1 MLGSYKSSN
10 KRAFFKR
17 SLLLS
22 ILSLLC
28 LSPIN
33 PFTQENEIEKVN
45 RSINSSI
52 HLLAQRKNN
61 KRIEAIK
68 LLEDSLQNSTRLKYS
83 KGEAYSQYY
92 LGFSYAPVD
101 PIKSK
106 EYVQSALS
114 SAQRIGDLKLEAYAS
129 NLLGKYYYHS
139 QEYDNSE
146 KYLLSAIDQIRRYKA
161 IGIDEED
168 FADIYKSVDDFET
181 DTDLFLYDLY
191 ESVKQTEKA
200 LAQSN
205 KILSKNISHSTR
217 LRLLI
222 ESANLFFSSE
232 MLDKAQDNLDKALE
246 LAKKENNL
254 EQVYRSKSLLGG
266 LYIKKEQ
273 YQKAINLLIEALN
286 YFSNKGSF
294 IREQAAIST
303 QIGNAYLE
311 LQNYDQAEKYLID
324 ALKLF
329 KDINDLS
336 GLLASY
342 AFLGS
347 IFEEKRNYLKAID
360 FYQKSLQKAEEL
372 NDKDLQY
379 SNTIRIAMCN
389 FRLGDITSAEREI
402 ESALTY
408 YSEINDNNEKYQIY
422 NDIGKFYDSVGYKSK
437 SLDFFLL
444 AKKFAERTQND
455 TAKNNVYIEL
465 CSLYLSL
472 GDYIKAIGY
481 GTMFIV
487 PRGII
492 APTRTNT
499 DILRILAR
507 LRKSE
512 GDKERALKA
521 LEYALLLA
529 KKQDNPSLEILCLID
544 LGDYFHGQNNIE
556 KALSLFNQA
565 LQLLGKQDYQSDQL
579 GAPLYDRLASCYFV
593 LNIVPTAQDFILK
606 AIKISSEERNNDSLV
621 WEYYLLGLIKLK
633 QNKKDEAYSDF
644 KKSIEIKN
652 SLRIKIKE
660 KEYKSFFTQYTPS
673 AYEEIISLL
682 LDMKDKGNQSALYE
696 EAFYF
701 AENGKARSLVDSLY
715 EKRYQ
720 IRTSIP
726 KGLLENL
733 DTLYKKADLLEQQ
746 YSLSNS
752 KEEMKALLKDQIVIE
767 ERIREIE
774 QDVRKNDKLFSSI
787 LYPEPISVGRVQTEI
802 INDDRT
808 AILEYY
814 LGFRHSFVFVI
825 TKKQLSVAR
834 LNKTNLQYSSDV
846 KKLRS
851 VFENSPNFSTLI
863 DDNNNETDVPYKL
876 FKDIVSPALPF
887 LDDVDKLIII
897 PHGCLCYVPFE
908 ILVLDSNKKTYMLEK
923 YAISYAPSASILD
936 PGLISRNSV
945 NEHKGQF
952 LAYSNPLFQDEST
965 QSAANTKTSPILPNT
980 LRGKLSN
987 LQYAMTEVNQ
997 ISRLFNNA
1005 TIRSGADARKESFLN
1020 DSPYFPII
1028 HLATHAFINADKP
1041 LYSGLVFSFNK
1052 EVNDVEF
1059 LTAYEAFNLNLN
1071 CDLLV
1076 LSACQTGLGQD
1087 MSYLSGEGVS
1097 GLSQAFNYAGARS
1110 LLVSLWEVEDESTSI
1125 LLSEFYR
1132 IFMEKGMDKARALQQ
1147 AKINL
1152 MTREKKIGNLNI
1164 KYKHPFFWGPF
1175 ILSGTNN

>member
-1 MLGSYKSSN
+1 
-10 KRAFFKR
+10 
-17 SLLLS
+17 
-22 ILSLLC
+22 
-28 LSPIN
+28 
-33 PFTQENEIEKVN
+33 
-45 RSINSSI
+45 
-52 HLLAQRKNN
+52 
-61 KRIEAIK
+61 
-68 LLEDSLQNSTRLKYS
+68 
-83 KGEAYSQYY
+83 
-92 LGFSYAPVD
+92 
-101 PIKSK
+101 
-106 EYVQSALS
+106 
-114 SAQRIGDLKLEAYAS
+114 
-129 NLLGKYYYHS
+129 
-139 QEYDNSE
+139 
-146 KYLLSAIDQIRRYKA
+146 
-161 IGIDEED
+161 
-168 FADIYKSVDDFET
+168 
-181 DTDLFLYDLY
+181 
-191 ESVKQTEKA
+191 
-200 LAQSN
+200 
-205 KILSKNISHSTR
+205 
-217 LRLLI
+217 
-222 ESANLFFSSE
+222 

-324 ALKLF
+324 ALKIF

-336 GLLASY
+336 GLLASFT
-342 AFLGS
+342 FLGS
-347 IFEEKRNYLKAID
+347 IYEEKRNYLKAID

-389 FRLGDITSAEREI
+389 FRLGDNTSAEREI

-408 YSEINDNNEKYQIY
+408 YSEIHDNYKKYQIY
-422 NDIGKFYDSVGYKSK
+422 YDIGKFYVSVGYKSK

-444 AKKFAERTQND
+444 AKKFAEGTQND
-455 TAKNNVYIEL
+455 AAINDVYIEL

-472 GDYIKAIGY
+472 GDYEKAIGY
-481 GTMFIV
+481 GSKFII
-487 PRGII
+487 PREVI
-492 APTRTNT
+492 APIRTNIN
-499 DILRILAR
+499 ILLMLAR

-512 GDKERALKA
+512 GDNERALKA

-529 KKQDNPSLEILCLID
+529 KKQDNPSLEIQCLIE
-544 LGDYFHGQNNIE
+544 LGDYSHGQNNIE

-565 LQLLGKQDYQSDQL
+565 LQLLGKKDYQSDQL
-579 GAPLYDRLASCYFV
+579 VAPLYDSLASCYFG

-606 AIKISSEERNNDSLV
+606 AIKINSEERNNDSLV

-644 KKSIEIKN
+644 KKSIELKN

-660 KEYKSFFTQYTPS
+660 KEYKSFFTQYTYTPS

-701 AENGKARSLVDSLY
+701 AENGKARSLIDSLY

-774 QDVRKNDKLFSSI
+774 QEVRNNDKLFSSI

-825 TKKQLSVAR
+825 TKKQLSVIR

-851 VFENSPNFSTLI
+851 VFENSPNFSSLI
-863 DDNNNETDVPYKL
+863 DDNNDETDVSYKL

-887 LDDVDKLIII
+887 LDDVDRLIII

-908 ILVLDSNKKTYMLEK
+908 ILVLDSDKKTYMLEK

-936 PGLISRNSV
+936 PGLISRNSG

-987 LQYAMTEVNQ
+987 LQYAMAEVNQ

-1052 EVNDVEF
+1052 EVNDVEL

-1087 MSYLSGEGVS
+1087 ISYLSGEGVL

-1125 LLSEFYR
+1125 LLSDFYR
-1132 IFMEKGMDKARALQQ
+1132 NFIEKGIDKTRALQQ
-1147 AKINL
+1147 AKIML
-1152 MTREKKIGNLNI
+1152 MNREKKTGNIII

-1175 ILSGTNN
+1175 ILSGSNN